1 MSDPMLLNELTLEI
15 AELLLVSNKEIS
27 VQDIMSIPFLVDKDK
42 TETIVNILRN
52 KYNTEVYQ
60 RSISSSG
67 ILDWEEVIRLK
78 D

>member
-1 MSDPMLLNELTLEI
+1 MSDPMVLNELTLEI
-15 AELLLVSNKEIS
+15 AELLLVTNKEIS

-42 TETIVNILRN
+42 TGTIVNILKN
-52 KYNTEVYQ
+52 KHNTEVYQ
-60 RSISSSG
+60 KSISSSE